1 MLTENAKNKI
11 LVIVGPTGSGK
22 TSLGVELALRFDGEI
37 ISADSRAI
45 YKGMDIGTAKPTLE
59 EQKGVPHFGIDL
71 VEPDEKFTV
80 YDFQQYAQEKI
91 KEIQGRRHLPIIVGG
106 TGLYVDALV
115 YGYSFTEESKQ
126 NYTDREKMLDGF
138 EVFGIKMDK
147 GVLRERLRKRIDIMF
162 EQGIEEETEKLFI
175 RYDHRRQA
183 LRSDIYPI
191 VWRYLQGEISR
202 EEAKEQAFY
211 KDWNLARRQMTWFRR
226 NKEIKWMN
234 TNDIISML

>member
-1 MLTENAKNKI
+1 MPTVSVKNKV

-22 TSLGVELALRFDGEI
+22 TGLAVSLALRFDGEI

-45 YKGMDIGTAKPTLE
+45 YKGMDIGTAKPTRE

-80 YDFQQYAQEKI
+80 YDFQQYALNKI
-91 KEIQGRRHLPIIVGG
+91 KEIQGRGHLPIIVGG

-138 EVFGIKMDK
+138 EVFGIKIDK
-147 GVLRERLRKRIDIMF
+147 EVLRDRLKKRIDMMF
-162 EQGIEEETEKLFI
+162 EQGIEAETEKLFTQ
-175 RYDHRRQA
+175 YDHKLQA

-191 VWRYLQGEISR
+191 VWRYLQGEISL

-211 KDWNLARRQMTWFRR
+211 KDWGLARRQMTWFRR
-226 NKEIKWMN
+226 NKEIKWMSI
-234 TNDIISML
+234 DEILAVL